1 MSQKVIAK
9 LVRIIAVTALLSW
22 LPQAS
27 AQLYAKGAPPGSTF
41 VRILNGTASPS
52 RGGFIGDA
60 PQLPLP
66 PYSAGLFSFMP
77 PGPQVVQIGDAK
89 ETFEFAGDRFY
100 SVANTD
106 NGLKVFELEG
116 FKSQLKA
123 MVVVLNLLPD
133 TAVSLKT
140 ADGKTAILADVVS
153 YKAAQRE
160 INPVAI
166 TMALFKGDQKIADV
180 PPVILERGKASSLIV
195 GGTASVPVLT
205 WDEQK

>member
-1 MSQKVIAK
+1 MNKMFLRILAPLF
-9 LVRIIAVTALLSW
+9 LVFGLAW
-22 LPQAS
+22 LPSAS

-41 VRILNGTASPS
+41 VRVLNGTANPS
-52 RGGFIGDA
+52 QAGFIGDS

-66 PYSAGLFSFMP
+66 PYTAGMFAFMP
-77 PGPQVVQIGDAK
+77 PGPQVVQIGSLK
-89 ETFEFAGDRFY
+89 ETFEFAADRFY

-133 TAVSLKT
+133 TTVSLKT
-140 ADGKTAILADVVS
+140 SDGKVAIIDGVVP

-160 INPVAI
+160 INPLAI

-180 PPVILERGKASSLIV
+180 PAVLLERGKASSLIV
-195 GGTASVPVLT
+195 GGTAAVPVLT

>member
-1 MSQKVIAK
+1 MNRMFFRILAPVFL
-9 LVRIIAVTALLSW
+9 LVGLAW
-22 LPQAS
+22 LPEAS

-41 VRILNGTASPS
+41 VRVLNGTANPS
-52 RGGFIGDA
+52 LAGFIGDS

-66 PYSAGLFSFMP
+66 PYTAGQFAFMP
-77 PGPQVVQIGDAK
+77 PGSVPVQIGPLK
-89 ETFEFAGDRFY
+89 ESFDFAADRFY

-106 NGLKVFELEG
+106 SGLKVFELEG

-133 TAVSLKT
+133 TTVSLKT
-140 ADGKTAILADVVS
+140 SDGKTAIIEGVVPF
-153 YKAAQRE
+153 KAAQRE
-160 INPVAI
+160 INPLAI

-180 PPVILERGKASSLIV
+180 PATVLERGKASSLIV
-195 GGTASVPVLT
+195 GGTVSVPVLR

>member
-1 MSQKVIAK
+1 MNKMFLRIFAPLF
-9 LVRIIAVTALLSW
+9 LVFGLAW
-22 LPQAS
+22 LPSAS

-41 VRILNGTASPS
+41 VRVLNGTANPS
-52 RGGFIGDA
+52 QAGFIGDS

-66 PYSAGLFSFMP
+66 PYTAGMFAFMP
-77 PGPQVVQIGDAK
+77 PGPQVVQIGSLK
-89 ETFEFAGDRFY
+89 ETFQFAADRFY

-133 TAVSLKT
+133 TTVSLKT
-140 ADGKTAILADVVS
+140 SDGKVAIIDGVVP

-160 INPVAI
+160 INPLAI

-180 PPVILERGKASSLIV
+180 PAVLLERGKASSLIV
-195 GGTASVPVLT
+195 GGTAAVPVLT

>member
-1 MSQKVIAK
+1 MLSKALKNIG
-9 LVRIIAVTALLSW
+9 RIFAVVSILIW
-22 LPQAS
+22 IPQVH

-52 RGGFIGDA
+52 RGGFIGEA
-60 PQLPLP
+60 PQVPLP

-89 ETFEFAGDRFY
+89 ETFEFAADRFY

-133 TAVSLKT
+133 TSISLKT
-140 ADGKTAILADVVS
+140 ADGKTAILADVVP

-180 PPVILERGKASSLIV
+180 PAVILERGKASSLIV
-195 GGTASVPVLT
+195 GGTSTVPVLT

>member
-1 MSQKVIAK
+1 MNKMFLRIFAPLF
-9 LVRIIAVTALLSW
+9 LVFGLAW
-22 LPQAS
+22 LPSAS

-41 VRILNGTASPS
+41 VRILNGTANPS
-52 RGGFIGDA
+52 QAGFIGDT

-66 PYSAGLFSFMP
+66 PYTAGMFAFMP
-77 PGPQVVQIGDAK
+77 PGPQVVQIGSLK
-89 ETFEFAGDRFY
+89 ETFEFAADRFY

-133 TAVSLKT
+133 TTVSLKT
-140 ADGKTAILADVVS
+140 ADGKVAIIDGVVP

-160 INPVAI
+160 INPLAI

-180 PPVILERGKASSLIV
+180 PAVLLERGKASSLIV
-195 GGTASVPVLT
+195 GGTAAVPVLT